1 MTINYEKLLEIVGLA
16 LALSDED
23 DSLSVEAITGYIC
36 RFLEEH
42 ANE

>member
-1 MTINYEKLLEIVGLA
+1 MIINYEKLLEIVDLA